1 MIKNKWDQNAINC
14 TNSKRNENESEISF
28 AYYIASRAPRKEND
42 EVPLSATIYVWS
54 LIVKIINIMI
64 IGN

>member
-42 EVPLSATIYVWS
+42 EVPLSETVWS
-54 LIVKIINIMI
+54 LIVKIINIKVDAD
-64 IGN
+64 